1 MLIKLNELNYQKE
14 INIDYEVF
22 KNDDLDKRIID
33 LKNSRVVGRIYLN
46 SNNDI
51 NIELNFRGTMIIKD
65 SITLEDIPYDFSINI
80 EENLE
85 SIEENYDNCYENIQ
99 NILDLKQL
107 LWQNIVLEVP
117 ISYSINGDANL
128 KGNGWELV
136 NEDNK
141 TVDSIDPRLKKLE
154 DLLKGDD

>member
-22 KNDDLDKRIID
+22 KDDDLDKRIID

-51 NIELNFRGTMIIKD
+51 NMELKFVGTMIIKD

-85 SIEENYDNCYENIQ
+85 SIEENYDNCYENVQ
-99 NILDLKQL
+99 NTLDLKQL

-117 ISYSINGDANL
+117 ISYSLNGDANL